1 MTLPVVVPL
10 NDAASG
16 EGNIAGMIARTNP
29 LRRWFAHCCLAVAW
43 ALANWGGMVLQ
54 PLLSGWIFN
63 AWWLTCAVL
72 ALLSVVLA
80 SIEVMASWR
89 GLHADQRRCRRDQQ
103 EEIDSEVPGRTKTK
117 KAAFRSRRP
126 GDD

>member
-1 MTLPVVVPL
+1 MTLPVVFPL
-10 NDAASG
+10 NDAASR
-16 EGNIAGMIARTNP
+16 EENIAGMIARTNP
-29 LRRWFAHCCLAVAW
+29 LRRWFAHCCLAVSW

-54 PLLSGWIFN
+54 PFLSGWIFN

-72 ALLSVVLA
+72 ALLSIVLA

-89 GLHADQRRCRRDQQ
+89 GFRADQRRCRRDQQ
-103 EEIDSEVPGRTKTK
+103 QEIDSGVPGRTK
-117 KAAFRSRRP
+117 KAALRSRRP